1 MTDQQQRRTTMRPQ
15 RTSPSRLGRRALLAL
30 AAVAAFTAAG
40 TLATP
45 AEACG
50 MRAFYSVPKR
60 PDPDALLATA
70 RKALDENRAISAT
83 LVAKQVL
90 DIKSATDEQRAEAW
104 SIIGWVRWTRG
115 QRATAV
121 EAMNKSRELDDHA
134 LEAVLL
140 LFADAKSAQEVHKA
154 LGA

>member
-1 MTDQQQRRTTMRPQ
+1 V
-15 RTSPSRLGRRALLAL
+15 LAFAAAAAF
-30 AAVAAFTAAG
+30 AAVAMPAA
-40 TLATP
+40 P
-45 AEACG
+45 AAACG
-50 MRAFYSVPKR
+50 MRAFYSAPKPR
-60 PDPDALLATA
+60 DPDALLADA
-70 RKALDENRAISAT
+70 RKALDQDRSISA
-83 LVAKQVL
+83 LLSAKAVL
-90 DIKSATDEQRAEAW
+90 DISRATVEQRAEAW